1 MCTTPRFPHLLQ
13 GTVEYTVTAFTI
25 NAEGTATPC
34 GNLFATSELEFTEL
48 LESGKASLSRPVTQA
63 AAAQASAAQ
72 AQAQAQAAT
81 QAAAAVLADDE
92 ESDDDVARMFE
103 DDEGEADAFEAAPPA
118 AAAAG
123 LWEDTDEE
131 ESAGEFEA
139 EAVPA
144 ASPGAQA
151 AAEGGDA
158 QLTVTDIF
166 GPDTEDDTP
175 ALGESEAQDLFAD
188 SETDSDEESRQ
199 APRPRP
205 RPRTRSPPTRGM
217 LRRAQGRAPAASE
230 AGEQGW
236 SDDQEPFDEDAM
248 DVDGEGGKGNASG
261 ATTTGLAD
269 GSEYD
274 RPEDMSAAD
283 IMRIVQLKFG
293 DTSTSGAAT
302 RHHLRGTPGKEQKK
316 RRGDGPEVKKKA
328 VRCKLGRTRYN
339 TVPGTHTTSLPR
351 ANPSGK

>member
-92 ESDDDVARMFE
+92 ESDDDVE
-103 DDEGEADAFEAAPPA
+103 DEGEADAFEAAPPA

-175 ALGESEAQDLFAD
+175 ALGESEAQGLFAD
-188 SETDSDEESRQ
+188 SETDSDEEGRQ

-205 RPRTRSPPTRGM
+205 RPRTRSPPTRDM
-217 LRRAQGRAPAASE
+217 LRR

-302 RHHLRGTPGKEQKK
+302 RHHLRGTPGKEKKK

-339 TVPGTHTTSLPR
+339 TVPGTHTASLPR

>member
-92 ESDDDVARMFE
+92 ESDDDVE
-103 DDEGEADAFEAAPPA
+103 DEGEADAFGAAPPA

-175 ALGESEAQDLFAD
+175 ALGERETQDLFAD

-205 RPRTRSPPTRGM
+205 RPRTRSPPTRDM
-217 LRRAQGRAPAASE
+217 LRQ

-283 IMRIVQLKFG
+283 IMRIVQLEFG

-302 RHHLRGTPGKEQKK
+302 RHHLRGTPGKEKKK
-316 RRGDGPEVKKKA
+316 RRGYGPEVKKKA

>member
-92 ESDDDVARMFE
+92 ESDDDVE
-103 DDEGEADAFEAAPPA
+103 DEGEADAFEAAPPA

-175 ALGESEAQDLFAD
+175 ALGESETQDLFAD

-302 RHHLRGTPGKEQKK
+302 RHHSRGTPGKYKKK